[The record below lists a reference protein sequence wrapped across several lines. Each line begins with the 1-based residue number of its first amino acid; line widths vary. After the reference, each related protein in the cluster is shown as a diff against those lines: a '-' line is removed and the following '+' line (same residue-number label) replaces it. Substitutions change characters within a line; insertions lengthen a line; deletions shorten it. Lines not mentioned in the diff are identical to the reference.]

1 MSSSPHLIAG
11 PIAGPIAEEAAPA
24 SDAGFTFVEILVSIL
39 LLGTAVLSMVTLV
52 LTSVQA
58 STLARDR
65 ANAHAWLQSAA
76 DVLYGAPNEDCGISP
91 TVSSPTGTSREP
103 QVRAAYQAV
112 VRSNFIEP
120 PQGWPV
126 GNISIVEPVLFWDGS
141 EEYQPI
147 CYDDLGVSL
156 QRITIEVR
164 GLDGRVVE
172 SVQVVKG

>member
-1 MSSSPHLIAG
+1 MSSSPC
-11 PIAGPIAEEAAPA
+11 PTAESAEPA

-52 LTSVQA
+52 LTSVEA
-58 STLARDR
+58 SALARDR
-65 ANAHAWLQSAA
+65 ANAHAWLQSAS
-76 DVLYGAPNEDCGISP
+76 DVLYGAPREDCGISP
-91 TVSSPTGTSREP
+91 TVASPTGTSREP

-112 VRSNFIEP
+112 VRSVST
-120 PQGWPV
+120 PQGWPT

-141 EEYQPI
+141 EMYQPT
-147 CYDDLGVSL
+147 CYDDSGVSL

>member
-1 MSSSPHLIAG
+1 MSSSPH

-39 LLGTAVLSMVTLV
+39 LLGMAVLSMVTLV

-65 ANAHAWLQSAA
+65 AKAHAWLQSAA
-76 DVLYGAPNEDCGISP
+76 DVLYGAPREDCGISP
-91 TVSSPTGTSREP
+91 TVASPTGTSREP
-103 QVRAAYQAV
+103 QVRVAYESV
-112 VRSNFIEP
+112 VRAISA
-120 PQGWPV
+120 PQGWPT

-141 EEYQPI
+141 ERYQST
-147 CYDDLGVSL
+147 CYDDSGVSL

-164 GLDGRVVE
+164 GLNGRVVE